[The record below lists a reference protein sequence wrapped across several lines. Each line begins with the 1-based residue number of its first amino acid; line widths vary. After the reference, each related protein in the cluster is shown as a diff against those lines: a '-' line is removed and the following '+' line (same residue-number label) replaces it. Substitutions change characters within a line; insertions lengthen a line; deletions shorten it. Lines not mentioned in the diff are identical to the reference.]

1 MGCSSCGG
9 SRAAKPGQAFEVTCR
24 NGRVVTVDTIP
35 DVRRTLAN
43 NGGGTYRSVP
53 KPAK

>member
-1 MGCSSCGG
+1 MACSSCGG

-24 NGRVVTVDTIP
+24 NGRIVTVDTME

-43 NGGGTYRSVP
+43 NGGGTHKMVV
-53 KPAK
+53 KPTK